1 MLICKF
7 LRYEIFYNTNLEYT
21 LIFRYSSPR
30 IVVLGSAGVGKSVFA
45 NALFN
50 RPSDYI
56 PEGKKKCFEGGLV
69 VGGKGGKTQEA
80 CAEKC
85 YFLNDT
91 TKKVSL
97 FHMGWD
103 SFLMPF
109 LRGEGP
115 DFG

>member
-1 MLICKF
+1 M
-7 LRYEIFYNTNLEYT
+7 NLEYT

-69 VGGKGGKTQEA
+69 VGGIEDINA
-80 CAEKC
+80 WA
-85 YFLNDT
+85 YLI
-91 TKKVSL
+91 
-97 FHMGWD
+97 WII
-103 SFLMPF
+103 
-109 LRGEGP
+109 RI
-115 DFG
+115 